1 MKPSHVYLL
10 SHDQYVLDHWGNINN
25 NNWVTQS
32 AQDINDMLA
41 LDSAQLVVVDAGIL
55 TVTDD
60 QLKKRLLNQ
69 HQVVVASLNPNDPEG
84 HAVLMQGAKAY
95 VHAYS
100 SVSIWHQVLT
110 QVQNGQIW
118 LGTHLVSRLLSDL
131 AKKIPLQ
138 NEWKTALTDTEADVA
153 ERVVLGHSNTLIAKD
168 LDLPEQ
174 TVQAHLSSVLSK
186 LNANDRL
193 DLALRVYTA

>member
-1 MKPSHVYLL
+1 MKSSHVYLL

-32 AQDINDMLA
+32 IQDLNGILA
-41 LDSAQLVVVDAGIL
+41 LGSTQLVVVDAGIL
-55 TVTDD
+55 TITDD
-60 QLKKRLLNQ
+60 QLKQKLFNQ
-69 HQVVVASLNPNDPEG
+69 HQVVVASLNPNDVEG

-100 SVSIWHQVLT
+100 STYIWHQVLT

-131 AKKIPLQ
+131 AKKMPLQ
-138 NEWKTALTDTEADVA
+138 NEWKADLTDTEADVA

-168 LDLPEQ
+168 LNLPEQ
-174 TVQAHLSSVLSK
+174 TVQAHLTSVLTK
-186 LNANDRL
+186 FNANDRL